1 MRIVKIGSGRYADCF
16 RVSNGRATVI
26 VKLGF
31 YRENTLKD
39 FAKYLSAGQMDEAR
53 RVKNNDAI
61 QIANGYGI
69 LSNKLVQQHISPHF
83 VFVYAN
89 IDGKNMADKFAS
101 LIPER
106 MRSSSPIQLKYNNLS
121 FLEPFDM
128 DLTQWLRKA
137 RNVNDATVRG
147 AIFGVLY
154 TLAALQST
162 YPQFRHNDLS
172 TNNVLV
178 KKCKSPTTYNY
189 RAGPM
194 RFSVTTPILVGLSD
208 YDFVHIPRILQNER
222 VESGKYRVTS
232 RKNNSYD
239 PHFFLKTVGRVT
251 NGKNL
256 PETDAFLKSLPFAKE
271 DRVDAREIVGMDP
284 LSLLQ
289 HPYFASVRRTR
300 LPKSNAVV
308 YGFS

>member
-1 MRIVKIGSGRYADCF
+1 
-16 RVSNGRATVI
+16 
-26 VKLGF
+26 
-31 YRENTLKD
+31 
-39 FAKYLSAGQMDEAR
+39 
-53 RVKNNDAI
+53 
-61 QIANGYGI
+61 
-69 LSNKLVQQHISPHF
+69 
-83 VFVYAN
+83 
-89 IDGKNMADKFAS
+89 
-101 LIPER
+101 
-106 MRSSSPIQLKYNNLS
+106 
-121 FLEPFDM
+121 M

-232 RKNNSYD
+232 RKNN
-239 PHFFLKTVGRVT
+239 
-251 NGKNL
+251 
-256 PETDAFLKSLPFAKE
+256 
-271 DRVDAREIVGMDP
+271 
-284 LSLLQ
+284 
-289 HPYFASVRRTR
+289 
-300 LPKSNAVV
+300 
-308 YGFS
+308 